1 MKCKSNLDKLYENER
16 KALLEG
22 TEETLKLK
30 QQKTKQELLQTTERL
45 TEVLH
50 RTTHRMASETQRN
63 SQILTE

>member
-22 TEETLKLK
+22 TEETLKLR